1 MNLKAKIN
9 KLQLFLAMNGV
20 ELKIN
25 TYQHY
30 SQEHNRMKTTYCVC
44 TPYYDAEHQ
53 KMKNKQLFST
63 GSQID
68 IIQIFA
74 MMATEIMRV
83 TRAGG

>member
-44 TPYYDAEHQ
+44 TPYYDKRCH
-53 KMKNKQLFST
+53 KMKNRQLFST
-63 GSQID
+63 SSQIY
-68 IIQIFA
+68 IIQAFV
-74 MMATEIMRV
+74 MMANEIMRV